1 MKKKFSIKLY
11 MSACYLILVVAIL
24 GIYSLKT
31 FSISKQAISDV
42 TYKDTQEMLE
52 TKIEMLDVHFSNIQ
66 EASLQLLIDET
77 LYELFDEMDWHNTA
91 ELITANKDVNEILKK
106 YFESYTQISYVYLV
120 TEEYLFGYSNSE
132 GGQCDNFKE
141 SSLYQQVIKM
151 EGNACYA
158 PMPNNY
164 FALTR
169 LANLTKATSRGKLY
183 TLDKEHIPV
192 LVVGFQETVF
202 RKELQKILP
211 EQEAAYVV
219 LTQDGVI
226 VSNSEKGETGTKCE
240 DELLNLIQDQS
251 GEIVKLNGEDY
262 IICQAVSEV
271 TGWEIVTMISTDIL
285 TKDMIEKVSENL
297 LYFLLISL
305 LAGIAG
311 FSLVTNQLTKVIRHL
326 VLAVERMGTGTFDE
340 KIEDSN
346 ISEFHYLVSHFD
358 GMRRKL
364 KHLIEENYVMKIH
377 QQEIEISI
385 LNTQLNPH
393 FLQNTLNVIQLS
405 NLNGNQNETGK
416 MIIALSR
423 MLHYTADNR
432 EELKVLRDEV
442 EWLKQYIYIM
452 ECRYGSEL
460 QIECQIDATLLDRQV
475 PKLFLQPIIE
485 NSILHAFQEKEI
497 DCRIKIT
504 GKAEENRMV
513 FTVIDNGDGMAEEKI
528 QHFFD
533 ENVNSIGIKNVY
545 KRLQLIYQRN
555 DLFKVESVLGQGTK
569 TTIIIPD
576 RS

>member
-11 MSACYLILVVAIL
+11 MSACYLILVLAIL

-66 EASLQLLIDET
+66 EASLQLLVDEA
-77 LYELFDEMDWHNTA
+77 LYKLFDELDWHNTA
-91 ELITANKDVNEILKK
+91 ELLTANREVNEILKK

-141 SSLYQQVIKM
+141 SSLYQQVIEM

-183 TLDKEHIPV
+183 TLEEEHIPV

-202 RKELQKILP
+202 RKEIQKILP
-211 EQEAAYVV
+211 EQEASYMV
-219 LTQDGVI
+219 LTQDGTI
-226 VSNSEKGETGTKCE
+226 VSNSEKGKTGTKCE
-240 DELLNLIQDQS
+240 SELLELIQDQS
-251 GEIVKLNGEDY
+251 GEIVKLNGENY
-262 IICQAVSEV
+262 IICQAISEV
-271 TGWEIVTMISTDIL
+271 TGWKTVTMISTDVL
-285 TKDMIEKVSENL
+285 TKDMVEQVSKNL
-297 LYFLLISL
+297 LFFLIISL

-311 FSLVTNQLTKVIRHL
+311 LSLVTNQLTKVIRRL
-326 VLAVERMGTGTFDE
+326 VLAVERMGTGTFDG

-358 GMRRKL
+358 SMRRKL
-364 KHLIEENYVMKIH
+364 KHLIEENYVMKIN

-432 EELKVLRDEV
+432 EEFKILRDEV

-460 QIECQIDATLLDRQV
+460 QIECQIDEALMNRQV

-485 NSILHAFQEKEI
+485 NSILHAFQEKET
-497 DCRIKIT
+497 DCRILIA
-504 GKAEENRMV
+504 GKSEAGRMV
-513 FTVIDNGDGMAEEKI
+513 FTVSDNGDGMDEAKI

-533 ENVNSIGIKNVY
+533 ENTDSIGIKNVY
-545 KRLQLIYQRN
+545 KRLQLIYQRS
-555 DLFKVESVLGQGTK
+555 DLFEVESMIGKGTR
-569 TTIIIPD
+569 TTIMIPD
-576 RS
+576 ES